1 MPVSTYLSIITLNVS
16 GLNAPIKIHSGW
28 MDKKQDPSLC
38 CLQETHFRAKDTHR
52 LKVRG
57 WIKLPNANKNGKK
70 AGQQY
75 LYQTK

>member
-1 MPVSTYLSIITLNVS
+1 
-16 GLNAPIKIHSGW
+16 

-57 WIKLPNANKNGKK
+57 WIKVFNASENAKK
-70 AGQQY
+70 AGVAMRISEKI
-75 LYQTK
+75 L